1 MQQDLTRGNLFRA
14 MMRFSIPYL
23 IASFLQTFY
32 GLADLFITGRFCGVE
47 SVTAVSVGSQVMHMI
62 TVIIVGLAM
71 GTTVTIS
78 YAVGRGERKSVPGL
92 IGNTIVV
99 FAIMAALM
107 TAGLLLGL
115 SGILQLLQV
124 PEESLAPAHSYLLIC
139 FAGIPFI
146 TAYNVLSSIFRG
158 LGDTRTPMIFVAIA
172 GVINVG
178 LDILLIGPMGFGAA
192 GAAAATVISQALSV
206 LMAAAAFQKVSGGI
220 RLSRR
225 DFHCSRP
232 QAGKIL
238 SIGVPI
244 ACQDGL
250 IQVSFLIITA
260 IADSRGVTIAA
271 AVGVVEKLISF
282 FFLVPSAMLSTVSA
296 VASQNAG
303 AGRHDRSRQA
313 LHYGIAVGVIF
324 GLAIFLLCQ
333 FIPDRL
339 VSPFVSGDAEVV
351 RYGSQ
356 YLRSYSFDCVVA
368 AVHFCFSGYFCAYEK
383 SVYSFLHNVIS
394 IFTVRIPLAWA
405 ASVYFPDNLFPM
417 GLASPAGSAMSVILC
432 LLFYEFGFRRKRKEN
447 AV

>member
-1 MQQDLTRGNLFRA
+1 
-14 MMRFSIPYL
+14 
-23 IASFLQTFY
+23 
-32 GLADLFITGRFCGVE
+32 
-47 SVTAVSVGSQVMHMI
+47 
-62 TVIIVGLAM
+62 
-71 GTTVTIS
+71 
-78 YAVGRGERKSVPGL
+78 
-92 IGNTIVV
+92 
-99 FAIMAALM
+99 
-107 TAGLLLGL
+107 
-115 SGILQLLQV
+115 
-124 PEESLAPAHSYLLIC
+124 
-139 FAGIPFI
+139 
-146 TAYNVLSSIFRG
+146 
-158 LGDTRTPMIFVAIA
+158 MIFVAIA

-333 FIPDRL
+333 WIPDRL
-339 VSPFVSGDAEVV
+339 VSPFVSGDSEVV

-417 GLASPAGSAMSVILC
+417 GLASPAGSTMSVILC